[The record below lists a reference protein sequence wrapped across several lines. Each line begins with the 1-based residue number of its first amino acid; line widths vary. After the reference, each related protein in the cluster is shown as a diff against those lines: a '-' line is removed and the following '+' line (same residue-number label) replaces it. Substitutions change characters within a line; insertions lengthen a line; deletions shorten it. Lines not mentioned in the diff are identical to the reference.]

1 MELTVARMSISLGP
15 GAAQLAEDLSVSGSL
30 GHRNEREEPALQ
42 LHFPPAVLCLL
53 SWLTF

>member
-15 GAAQLAEDLSVSGSL
+15 GAAKVAEDLSVSGSL

-42 LHFPPAVLCLL
+42 LHFPSAVLCLL